1 MILYLGASSLIK
13 LYVEEKYSD
22 ILKQWV
28 KLAEIVAT
36 CRISYTEI
44 MSALEQ
50 RLKDHDISKNV
61 YNLIVKQFSND
72 WLHFA
77 IIDFDEQEAS
87 NLVKKYGLRRVDALH
102 LSAAKLILKN
112 RRDITIFFS
121 SAVENLCIAAHSE
134 GLHVLN
140 YS

>member
-44 MSALEQ
+44 MSVLEQ
-50 RLKDHDISKNV
+50 RFKDHDISKNV
-61 YNLIVKQFSND
+61 YDLIAKQFLND

-77 IIDFDEQEAS
+77 IIDFDEREAS
-87 NLVKKYGLRRVDALH
+87 NLVKKYGLRRVDALN
-102 LSAAKLILKN
+102 LSAAKLILKK

-121 SAVENLCIAAHSE
+121 SAVENLCIAARSE
-134 GLHVLN
+134 GLQVLN